1 MRQKQ
6 PPEVFY
12 KIKVF
17 LEISQ
22 NPHEDTC
29 ARASFLI
36 KLQALGL
43 QLIKKRPWYR
53 CFPVNFGKFPRTPFF
68 IEHLWWLLLK
78 IYTKAIVKASS
89 EEHPSPYLGEAS
101 DTLFDSLKWAP
112 FSLALHLCSS

>member
-22 NPHEDTC
+22 NPHEETC

-43 QLIKKRPWYR
+43 QLY
-53 CFPVNFGKFPRTPFF
+53 
-68 IEHLWWLLLK
+68 
-78 IYTKAIVKASS
+78 
-89 EEHPSPYLGEAS
+89 
-101 DTLFDSLKWAP
+101 
-112 FSLALHLCSS
+112 

>member
-43 QLIKKRPWYR
+43 QLIKKEILVYVFSCEFWEISKST
-53 CFPVNFGKFPRTPFF
+53 FFHRTP
-68 IEHLWWLLLK
+68 LV
-78 IYTKAIVKASS
+78 AAS
-89 EEHPSPYLGEAS
+89 EDIH
-101 DTLFDSLKWAP
+101 
-112 FSLALHLCSS
+112 